1 MFSKNL
7 PSVFLIVVF
16 FLGCKACQLMKKIS
30 RTEPITGAILEQP
43 DQESLVRNELADL
56 ADDYLGKKYKYAG
69 KTPKTGFDCSGF
81 MYFLMK
87 KVNVKI
93 PASSAAQSKVGQKVP
108 LKNAQAGD
116 LVFFKK
122 GKNNRIFHVAMV
134 YSNEPEDLRIIHST
148 SSRGVVIDELY
159 TSKYWEPKISHAMDV
174 LAENQP

>member
-7 PSVFLIVVF
+7 PLVFLIVVF
-16 FLGCKACQLMKKIS
+16 FLGCKACQLMNDIS
-30 RTEPITGAILEQP
+30 YQETILEEVPELP
-43 DQESLVRNELADL
+43 DEELIKRNKLTDL
-56 ADDYLGKKYKYAG
+56 ADNFLGKKYQYAG

-87 KVNVKI
+87 KVDVKI
-93 PASSAAQSKVGQKVP
+93 PASAAAQSKVGQKVP

-122 GKNNRIFHVAMV
+122 GKNNRIFHVAMI

-174 LAENQP
+174 LVENRP